1 MGDDNNSADFDT
13 DDAHQI
19 HLRIL
24 GERGV
29 DTSLLDQT
37 AECFARHPGPIRAT
51 VDPVP
56 IDFEPDDSGLFTVK
70 SFQEGLEQLSETK
83 RSRPGEIIAVLAI
96 DPGEEMW
103 RILTNDSDPKA
114 FLCYTYDFHEGSRI
128 PMGVVAAHF
137 VLQGI
142 LEALLVDADELANWH
157 GEKQGCLFDFT
168 ESKDDVLE
176 KLLKAGL
183 CSECLELVLRA
194 KIPHPLLHQAA
205 RIMNEAR
212 SLAVDTLQSQPTRTN
227 EAANN
232 RNDFTETRQ

>member
-1 MGDDNNSADFDT
+1 MGDDNNSADFDK

-29 DTSLLDQT
+29 DTALLDQT
-37 AECFARHPGPIRAT
+37 AECFARHPGPIRAM

-56 IDFEPDDSGLFTVK
+56 IDFEPDDSGLFPVK

-103 RILTNDSDPKA
+103 RILTHDSDPKV

-137 VLQGI
+137 LLQGI

-157 GEKQGCLFDFT
+157 DEKQGCLFDFA
-168 ESKDDVLE
+168 ESKSDVLE
-176 KLLKAGL
+176 KLLHAEL
-183 CSECLELVLRA
+183 CAECLELILRA
-194 KIPHPLLHQAA
+194 GIALPLLYQAA
-205 RIMNEAR
+205 SMMSEAR
-212 SLAVDTLQSQPTRTN
+212 SMAVAALQSHQSVLVH
-227 EAANN
+227 
-232 RNDFTETRQ
+232 DL